1 MDTFFRRHFK
11 RKNVASC
18 VNVTNYC
25 RHRRPSVAVP
35 SSKARRRSS
44 AGLPSANLMQR
55 RRSSVQIQGLPL
67 GAASR
72 CPGGRAL
79 KEHSARRRSSTTTT
93 THCLN
98 PRFAMR
104 RKRGVRLRT
113 IDTHLLG
120 PSMLLASLIQMT
132 EEDES
137 GSALAGEGQVEVRRE
152 EPSHSDSEGDSPCS
166 SCRSDRDDDSERS
179 AFHDSWSEI
188 SVSDREFED
197 SAVTWPEAP
206 DPCHSLRNSKP
217 LIRAP
222 RCLRR
227 NSSHLPAEA
236 GYYRTT
242 SYGLYGKYRR
252 TSQRRRSNGSLILG
266 GRRISAVSKAGSPWP
281 GRGIPLPS
289 RRSSVAAR
297 RASVSLYRNCSP
309 CWRHSTRRSSL
320 SPLQGCYYDP
330 RHETWSGFLSKAIAK
345 SGLQHLV
352 AQPCTS
358 ATVKTDPEREIRST
372 ADWSE
377 NALYGEHIWFETN
390 VSGDFCYVGE
400 QNCIAKALQK
410 SVPRKKCA
418 ACKIVV
424 HTPCIEQLEKI
435 NFRCKPSF
443 RESGSRNVR
452 EPTFVRH
459 HWVHRRRQEGKCRQ
473 CGKGF
478 QQKFAF
484 HSKEIVAISC
494 SWCKQAY
501 HNKVTCFMLQQIEEP
516 CSLGAHA
523 AVIVPPTWI
532 IRVRRPQTSLKA
544 SKKKKRTSFK
554 RKSSKKGAEEGRWKP
569 FIVKPVPSPLMKPL
583 LVFVNP
589 KSGGNQGAKIIQSFM
604 WYLNPRQVFDLSQ
617 GGPKEGLE
625 MYRKVHNLRIL
636 ACGGDGTVGWILS
649 ILDQLQLNPQ
659 PAVAVLPLGTGND
672 LARTL
677 NWGGGYTDEPV
688 SKILSH
694 VEDGNVVQ
702 LDRWNLIVEPNL
714 ETNPEEKD
722 DAGID
727 KLPLDVFN
735 NYFSL
740 GFDAH
745 VTLEFHESREAN
757 PEKFNSR
764 FRNKMFYAGT
774 AFSDFLMGSSKDL
787 AKHIKV
793 VCDGTDL
800 TSKIQDLKLQCL
812 VFLNI
817 PRYCAGTM
825 PWGNPSEHH
834 DFEPQ
839 RLDDGCIEV
848 IGFTMTSLAALQV
861 GGHGERLNQ
870 CQEVTLTTYKSIP
883 MQVDGEPCKLAP
895 SIIRISLRN
904 QANMVQKTKRRTS
917 IPLLNDQQPVPERLR
932 IRVNRISMH
941 DYEALHYDKEK
952 LKEAS
957 IPMGIIVIPG
967 DSDLEMC
974 RSHIER
980 LQEDFVSFHPS
991 FQRLVLQE
999 GDGSKSKTLSSQKL
1013 SPKWCFLD
1021 STTADRFYRIDR
1033 AQEHLNYVTE
1043 ISQDELFILDPELV
1057 ITETVGTS
1065 PGMPD
1070 LVDSSGQF
1078 SGPGAR
1084 HFAFP
1089 SSSSSPPSSPVPSP
1103 HSDSEALA
1111 WRQKSSLF
1119 SSYSGFPF
1127 PVKQRMLELQKA
1139 SQRKRISSDSLV
1151 AEALA
1156 HSESPTSTKP
1166 SLSRTGP
1173 VNVSV
1178 HRSNTTA
1185 ADFKPS
1191 IRPEKTA
1198 VCTTD
1203 KVSAEALIE
1212 AVKSTDL
1219 QKFRELHKLGGD
1231 LMVQDS
1237 TGWTLLHHA
1246 ASVGSKEI
1254 VRYIIDNAPPEI
1266 LDLTEK
1272 ESGETVLHKAASQ
1285 HQRSICHYLVEAGA
1299 SLMKT
1304 DLQGDTP
1311 KHRAEKSKDQEL
1323 AAYLENRQHYQM
1335 IQRED
1340 QETAV

>member
-137 GSALAGEGQVEVRRE
+137 GSAPAGGGQVEVRRE
-152 EPSHSDSEGDSPCS
+152 EPSHSDSEGDSQCS
-166 SCRSDRDDDSERS
+166 SYGSDRDDDDSKRS
-179 AFHDSWSEI
+179 SVHDSWSEI

-197 SAVTWPEAP
+197 SAVAWPEAP

-236 GYYRTT
+236 SYYRTT

-281 GRGIPLPS
+281 GRGVPLPS

-330 RHETWSGFLSKAIAK
+330 RHETWSGFLSYVDHYFHQGHGTWYRVMVHLTLLHRAK
-345 SGLQHLV
+345 LKENMVTLGSVPYNLPSV
-352 AQPCTS
+352 
-358 ATVKTDPEREIRST
+358 
-372 ADWSE
+372 SE

-424 HTPCIEQLEKI
+424 HTPCIEQLEK
-435 NFRCKPSF
+435 
-443 RESGSRNVR
+443 
-452 EPTFVRH
+452 PTFVRH

-532 IRVRRPQTSLKA
+532 IRVRRAQTSLKA

-554 RKSSKKGAEEGRWKP
+554 RKSSKKGAE
-569 FIVKPVPSPLMKPL
+569 
-583 LVFVNP
+583 
-589 KSGGNQGAKIIQSFM
+589 GAKIIQSFM

-980 LQEDFVSFHPS
+980 LQE
-991 FQRLVLQE
+991 E

-1089 SSSSSPPSSPVPSP
+1089 SSSSSPPSSPV
-1103 HSDSEALA
+1103 L
-1111 WRQKSSLF
+1111 
-1119 SSYSGFPF
+1119 
-1127 PVKQRMLELQKA
+1127 RMLELQKA

-1237 TGWTLLHHA
+1237 RGWTLLHHA

>member
-1 MDTFFRRHFK
+1 MDTFFRRHFG
-11 RKNVASC
+11 RGAEV
-18 VNVTNYC
+18 C
-25 RHRRPSVAVP
+25 RCKRPSVSVP
-35 SSKARRRSS
+35 SGKARRRSGAGLPSVVLAQRRRSSVGLPSVVLAQRRRSSAQLLTVALLQNRHAARRRSS
-44 AGLPSANLMQR
+44 ATTSCLRPSFSVR
-55 RRSSVQIQGLPL
+55 RRR
-67 GAASR
+67 AA
-72 CPGGRAL
+72 
-79 KEHSARRRSSTTTT
+79 K
-93 THCLN
+93 
-98 PRFAMR
+98 
-104 RKRGVRLRT
+104 LRT

-120 PSMLLASLIQMT
+120 PSMLLASLVQMSVD
-132 EEDES
+132 EEARDDGSEDSSSSDSRASGEDEG
-137 GSALAGEGQVEVRRE
+137 GSRGDWDLAEG
-152 EPSHSDSEGDSPCS
+152 
-166 SCRSDRDDDSERS
+166 
-179 AFHDSWSEI
+179 
-188 SVSDREFED
+188 
-197 SAVTWPEAP
+197 
-206 DPCHSLRNSKP
+206 LRARP
-217 LIRAP
+217 GIRAP

-227 NSSHLPAEA
+227 NSSHLLPADA
-236 GYYRTT
+236 VRSGPMA
-242 SYGLYGKYRR
+242 YGLYGRY
-252 TSQRRRSNGSLILG
+252 
-266 GRRISAVSKAGSPWP
+266 
-281 GRGIPLPS
+281 
-289 RRSSVAAR
+289 RRSSQVR
-297 RASVSLYRNCSP
+297 RPSSLSP
-309 CWRHSTRRSSL
+309 QGGGLGKTRRRSSL
-320 SPLQGCYYDP
+320 GANRGSVCLYRDCAACWRPAGLLQGTYYDP
-330 RHETWSGFLSKAIAK
+330 RVETWSGFLSKAIAK
-345 SGLQHLV
+345 SGLQHLST
-352 AQPCTS
+352 QPS
-358 ATVKTDPEREIRST
+358 ASALARSDPDREIRSSV
-372 ADWSE
+372 DWSE

-400 QNCIAKALQK
+400 QHCFAKTLQK
-410 SVPRKKCA
+410 SVARKKCA

-424 HTPCIEQLEKI
+424 HTICIEQLEKI

-443 RESGSRNVR
+443 RESGSRNIR
-452 EPTFVRH
+452 ERSCRRGAFKGARSLQRLRHRAKRKETDNVGKHQPSIVRH

-532 IRVRRPQTSLKA
+532 IRVRRPQSSLKS

-554 RKSSKKGAEEGRWKP
+554 RKSSKKGVEEARWKP
-569 FIVKPVPSPLMKPL
+569 FIVRPIPSQLMKPL

-617 GGPKEGLE
+617 GGPREGLE

-649 ILDQLQLNPQ
+649 TLDQLNLNPQ

-694 VEDGNVVQ
+694 VEDGNIVQ
-702 LDRWNLIVEPNL
+702 LDRWNLIVEPN
-714 ETNPEEKD
+714 PEAGPEDKD
-722 DAGID
+722 DQQTD

-800 TSKIQDLKLQCL
+800 TSKVQELKLQCL

-825 PWGNPSEHH
+825 PWGNPSEHR

-839 RLDDGCIEV
+839 RHDDGCIEV
-848 IGFTMTSLAALQV
+848 IGFTMTSLATLQV
-861 GGHGERLNQ
+861 GGHGERLHQ
-870 CQEVTLTTYKSIP
+870 CREVILTTYKSIP

-895 SIIRISLRN
+895 SVIHISLRN

-917 IPLLNDQQPVPERLR
+917 IPLLNDQQPFPERLR

-957 IPMGIIVIPG
+957 IPLGLIVVPG
-967 DSDLEMC
+967 DSDLETC

-980 LQEDFVSFHPS
+980 LQEDFISFHPS
-991 FQRLVLQE
+991 FQRLVVQE
-999 GDGSKSKTLSSQKL
+999 GDGTKSKTLSSQRL

-1057 ITETVGTS
+1057 VTETVSTS
-1065 PGMPD
+1065 PGVPD
-1070 LVDSSGQF
+1070 LVDNSGSLTGTSHKF
-1078 SGPGAR
+1078 V
-1084 HFAFP
+1084 FP
-1089 SSSSSPPSSPVPSP
+1089 SSSSSPPASPSP
-1103 HSDSEALA
+1103 RIS
-1111 WRQKSSLF
+1111 
-1119 SSYSGFPF
+1119 
-1127 PVKQRMLELQKA
+1127 ELQRS
-1139 SQRKRISSDSLV
+1139 SQRKRISSDSSV

-1156 HSESPTSTKP
+1156 HSDSVRTSKP
-1166 SLSRTGP
+1166 ALSRAGA
-1173 VNVSV
+1173 V
-1178 HRSNTTA
+1178 HRSHTTA
-1185 ADFKPS
+1185 ADFKPNTRS
-1191 IRPEKTA
+1191 SEKTA
-1198 VCTTD
+1198 VCNTNPA
-1203 KVSAEALIE
+1203 SAEELICC
-1212 AVKSTDL
+1212 VKSKDHQRL
-1219 QKFRELHKLGGD
+1219 KELHKLGAD
-1231 LMVQDS
+1231 LAVQDLL
-1237 TGWTLLHHA
+1237 GRTLLHHA
-1246 ASVGSKEI
+1246 VDVGSKEI
-1254 VRYIIDNAPPEI
+1254 VRYVIDNAPTDI
-1266 LDLTEK
+1266 LDVTER
-1272 ESGETVLHKAASQ
+1272 ENGETVLHKAASLC
-1285 HQRSICHYLVEAGA
+1285 QRTICHYLVEAGA

-1304 DLQGDTP
+1304 DMQGDTP
-1311 KHRAEKSKDQEL
+1311 KNRAEKAKDGEL